1 MSRELGC
8 DEWGE
13 RQMSHGLRTWQKAT
27 ALVPLAL
34 LSGAWTASLAGTSTA
49 SADTADGSRLP
60 DGTSLPAE
68 AVKTPASVSAPGV
81 IAPGVPAG
89 AADSVIASA
98 STNGIPSAALAAYQR
113 AAQVINA
120 ADPGCHI
127 DWTLIA
133 AIGRVESDHGRYG
146 GNTLTSKG
154 VSTPG
159 IYGIPLDGSNG
170 TAEISDTDA
179 GEIDDDPV
187 VDRAVGPM
195 QFIPSTWS
203 VVGVD
208 GDGDG
213 IRNPQDI
220 DDAALATA
228 VYLCSGDEDLSTAS
242 GQQAAVY
249 RYNHSQKYVDL
260 VLSIMRAYST
270 GDYSAVPNGSAAPA
284 TFTPA
289 FGDAVVSPATR
300 GFKPFT
306 SKAGGKKAG
315 GSAKSGATSGGSG
328 GSSTGSGSDSSGG
341 TAVTGPVTTDPGT
354 PSSSDPTDTV
364 KKTVD
369 GTVKKV
375 TEPVQPAL
383 VTTSQAIDLCTSALN
398 DQYGDA
404 PQKAIDQCVSQL
416 QGKTLEEAKSSV
428 GGIVA
433 GLSDLVSGLLGG
445 GGGLLGGG
453 DGSGGGLL
461 G

>member
-1 MSRELGC
+1 
-8 DEWGE
+8 
-13 RQMSHGLRTWQKAT
+13 MSHGLKTWQKAT

-49 SADTADGSRLP
+49 SADTGDGARLP
-60 DGTSLPAE
+60 DGTSIPAE

-98 STNGIPSAALAAYQR
+98 STNGIPAAALAAYQR

-146 GNTLTSKG
+146 GNTLTDKG
-154 VSTPG
+154 VSSPG

-170 TAEISDTDA
+170 TAKISDTDA
-179 GEIDDDPV
+179 GAIDDDPV

-213 IRNPQDI
+213 VRNPQDI

-228 VYLCSGDEDLSTAS
+228 VYLCSGNEDLSTAA

-284 TFTPA
+284 TFTPY
-289 FGDAVVSPATR
+289 FGDSVVSAGTR
-300 GFKPFT
+300 GFKPFK
-306 SKAGGKKAG
+306 SKAGGKKATAG
-315 GSAKSGATSGGSG
+315 GSSKGAGAGSGSG
-328 GSSTGSGSDSSGG
+328 GSTSSSGSTGG
-341 TAVTGPVTTDPGT
+341 TGTTAPVTTDPGT
-354 PSSSDPTDTV
+354 PTANDPTGTV

-369 GTVKKV
+369 DTVKKV
-375 TEPVQPAL
+375 TEPAKPVL
-383 VTTSQAIDLCTSALN
+383 VTTSQAITCAPTRCRASTARPRRRRSTSA
-398 DQYGDA
+398 
-404 PQKAIDQCVSQL
+404 
-416 QGKTLEEAKSSV
+416 
-428 GGIVA
+428 
-433 GLSDLVSGLLGG
+433 
-445 GGGLLGGG
+445 
-453 DGSGGGLL
+453 
-461 G
+461 